1 MSKAEERRLASGLN
15 SMSMNCQE
23 IMESKE
29 TTEDKETRSEQQD
42 NMKNNLMEQTK
53 IPQVRAI
60 VERQDPSSKV
70 IFLLTLASFCVIFIC
85 SR

>member
-1 MSKAEERRLASGLN
+1 MSKAEERRLASGLS

-70 IFLLTLASFCVIFIC
+70 IFLLTLASFFVIFIC

>member
-1 MSKAEERRLASGLN
+1 
-15 SMSMNCQE
+15 MNCQE

-70 IFLLTLASFCVIFIC
+70 IFLLTLASFFVIFIC

>member
-1 MSKAEERRLASGLN
+1 MSKAEERRLASGLS

-85 SR
+85 SC